1 MELLLR
7 GLALKNFRGIG
18 PEWAIISKL
27 SKFNFFIGA
36 NNSGKSTV
44 LNFINQFLG
53 SAQRR
58 ISNTNPLDHHET
70 RPENLIE
77 FAIGQSAD
85 ELAQRLI
92 ETRPGIKSNPDE
104 IAIVRKFITRL
115 ALVDDLIYPIQ
126 TAPYSEKSDFV
137 LNPGKNWENLLN
149 QEEWKALWLSVT
161 AFQSGGSL
169 HDNWIPQSLAALLT
183 VCESAARNVRIV
195 PAMRSVGSTDS
206 AFQEKDYTGAGLIS
220 RLAELQNPDYDK
232 RRDLALFENINN
244 FIRDVTGA
252 VDARIEIP
260 HDRSKI
266 NVHMN
271 GRFLP
276 LSSLGTGIE
285 EVIMIASFCT
295 ISQKHIV
302 CVEEPEIHLHP
313 RLQRQLINYLD
324 EYTENQYFIATHS
337 AALIDTPDATVFQVK
352 LQDNKTKI
360 ERISLRNDIFLACQD
375 LGYRASDIL
384 QANAVI
390 WVEGPSDRIYVN
402 FWLKE
407 HAPDLVEGVHYSI
420 MFYGG
425 KLLSHLSG
433 NDDAFSEFIQ
443 LRNLNRNSAII
454 IDSDKERKADPIN
467 PTKERLKNE
476 LAKPPGVVWITAG
489 REIENYIDHATLQ
502 EAVAKVHATKYGKP
516 HKGGLFDHALHF
528 WKTEVD
534 GAKPEIEKTVNKV
547 EVSRKVT
554 EMGDPNLDILDLR
567 ERLDELI
574 TFIRNANL

>member
-1 MELLLR
+1 MELPLR

-18 PEWAIISKL
+18 PDWAIMSEF
-27 SKFNFFIGA
+27 SKFNFFIGP

-53 SAQRR
+53 AAQRR

-70 RPENLIE
+70 RPENVIE
-77 FAIGQSAD
+77 FAIGQSPD
-85 ELAQRLI
+85 ELTQRLI
-92 ETRPGIKSNPDE
+92 ETRPGIKNNPDQLN
-104 IAIVRKFITRL
+104 IIRKFITRL

-126 TAPYSEKSDFV
+126 TAPFSEKSDFV
-137 LNPGKNWENLLN
+137 LTPEKKWENLLN
-149 QEEWKALWLSVT
+149 QEEWRALWLSVT
-161 AFQSGGSL
+161 AFVSGGSL
-169 HDNWIPQSLAALLT
+169 HDNWIPQSRAALLG

-206 AFQEKDYTGAGLIS
+206 TFQEKDYTGAGLIS
-220 RLAELQNPDYDK
+220 RLAELQNPDYD
-232 RRDLALFENINN
+232 RRSDLALFEKINK

-276 LSSLGTGIE
+276 LASLGTGIE

-324 EYTENQYFIATHS
+324 ENTDNQYFIATHS
-337 AALIDTPDATVFQVK
+337 AAFIDTPGAAIFQVK
-352 LQDNKTKI
+352 LQENRTKI
-360 ERISLRNDIFLACQD
+360 EKVNLRSKLFLACQD

-407 HAPDLVEGVHYSI
+407 YAADLVEGVHYSV

-425 KLLSHLSG
+425 RLLNHLSG
-433 NDDAFSEFIQ
+433 DEDEFNELIQ

-454 IDSDKERKADPIN
+454 IDSDKDSGMAPIN
-467 PTKERLKNE
+467 STKQRLKSE
-476 LAKPPGVVWITAG
+476 FDKPPGMVWITAG
-489 REIENYIDHATLQ
+489 REIENYIVHATLQ
-502 EAVAKVHATKYGKP
+502 NAVKEVHATTYGKP
-516 HKGGLFDHALHF
+516 YKSGQFDHALHF
-528 WKTEVD
+528 WTKEAD
-534 GAKPEIEKTVNKV
+534 GSRPKIEKKVKKV
-547 EVSRKVT
+547 EVSRKVA
-554 EMGDPNLDILDLR
+554 EMGDPDFDILDLK
-567 ERLDELI
+567 ERLDELVD
-574 TFIRNANL
+574 FIRSANR

>member
-1 MELLLR
+1 MELPLR

-18 PEWAIISKL
+18 PEWAIMSGF
-27 SKFNFFIGA
+27 SKFNFFIGP

-53 SAQRR
+53 AAQRR
-58 ISNTNPLDHHET
+58 ISKTNPLDHHET

-77 FAIGQSAD
+77 FSIGQSPD
-85 ELAQRLI
+85 ELTQRLI
-92 ETRPGIKSNPDE
+92 ETRPGIMSNPDQVR
-104 IAIVRKFITRL
+104 IVQKFMRQL
-115 ALVDDLIYPIQ
+115 VLVDDLIYPIQ

-137 LNPGKNWENLLN
+137 LPPEKTWENLLHP
-149 QEEWKALWLSVT
+149 EEWRTLWLSVT
-161 AFQSGGSL
+161 QFVSGGSL
-169 HDNWIPQSLAALLT
+169 YDNWIPQSRAALAG
-183 VCESAARNVRIV
+183 VCESAARDVRIV

-206 AFQEKDYTGAGLIS
+206 AFQEKDYSGAGLIA

-232 RRDLALFENINN
+232 RRDLALFENIND

-252 VDARIEIP
+252 VDARIDIP

-313 RLQRQLINYLD
+313 RLQRQLINYLNENTD
-324 EYTENQYFIATHS
+324 NQYFIATHS
-337 AALIDTPDATVFQVK
+337 AAFIDTPGAAIFQVK
-352 LQDNKTKI
+352 LQDNKTRL
-360 ERISLRNDIFLACQD
+360 ERIGLQNELFVACQD

-402 FWLKE
+402 FWLKK
-407 HAPDLVEGVHYSI
+407 HAADLIEGVHYSI

-425 KLLSHLSG
+425 RLLSHLSG
-433 NDDAFSEFIQ
+433 DEEEFNELIQ
-443 LRNLNRNSAII
+443 LRKLNRNSAII
-454 IDSDKERKADPIN
+454 IDSDKESESDSIN
-467 PTKERLKNE
+467 PTKKRLKNE
-476 LAKPPGVVWITAG
+476 FAKQPGMVWVTAG
-489 REIENYIDHATLQ
+489 REIENYIDHGTLQ
-502 EAVAKVHATKYGKP
+502 NAVREVHTASYGKP
-516 HKGGLFDHALHF
+516 CKGGQFDHALHF
-528 WKTEVD
+528 RTKEAD
-534 GAKPEIEKTVNKV
+534 GSRQKIEKKVKKV
-547 EVSRKVT
+547 EVSRKVV
-554 EMGDPNLDILDLR
+554 EMGDPDLDKFDLK

-574 TFIRNANL
+574 AFIRSANR